1 MITKMFFDISQLDQ
15 LKKFNN
21 KKIVKVSLVDS
32 KKFNFKFNDGK
43 I

>member
-1 MITKMFFDISQLDQ
+1 MFFDISQLDQ

-32 KKFNFKFNDGK
+32 KKFNFKIDDSE